1 MKGRVPD
8 WNFNN
13 FADAFLCVF
22 IVISN
27 DDWSQIYYDHY
38 RTGSGWKAGFF
49 FISLITICRFILFQ
63 LFLAIL
69 LHEFDEHSIV
79 KEAKDVREEKK

>member
-1 MKGRVPD
+1 MRGTIPD

-13 FADAFLCVF
+13 FYDAFLCVF

-27 DDWSQIYYDHY
+27 DDWSVIYFDHY
-38 RTGSGWKAGFF
+38 RTGNGWVVASF
-49 FISLITICRFILFQ
+49 FISLITICQFILFQ

-69 LHEFDEHSIV
+69 IHEFD
-79 KEAKDVREEKK
+79 